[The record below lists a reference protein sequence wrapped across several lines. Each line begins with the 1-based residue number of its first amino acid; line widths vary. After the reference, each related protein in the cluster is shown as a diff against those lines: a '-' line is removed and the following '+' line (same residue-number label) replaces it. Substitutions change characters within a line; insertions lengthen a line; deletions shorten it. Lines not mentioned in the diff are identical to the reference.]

1 MANGV
6 RIDQLGDAIA
16 SAVREY
22 TEDVSAAIARKTDEV
37 AQTMLVEIAQAAP
50 FRNGNYARALI
61 ISSKDEYGKTR
72 RIIWNKKY
80 YNLVHLLEFGHALRG
95 GGRAGPSRI
104 SSLRI
109 CGINRNYRI
118 TFEGS
123 SNEVEMCKYVLEE
136 MVQKEK
142 ASRKLNVRR

>member
-1 MANGV
+1 MANGI

-95 GGRAGPSRI
+95 GGRARAFPHFFPAYMRHKQELPDHIRRI
-104 SSLRI
+104 IER
-109 CGINRNYRI
+109 G
-118 TFEGS
+118 GD
-123 SNEVEMCKYVLEE
+123 V
-136 MVQKEK
+136 
-142 ASRKLNVRR
+142 